1 LVALKAAAGGALAE
15 PLGDG
20 RWRLTPAARR
30 RIAAASA
37 TATDHAPRTGAE
49 SGPPSSPGNPA
60 DRRGR
65 SADVVDPAGP
75 EGIRGVVRPLSVL
88 VVEDYPDGAESLA
101 ALLGAVGHSVATARD
116 GPAALAAVGVS
127 RPDAVLI
134 DVGLP
139 GEDGFAVARRVCAAL
154 PDRPLLVAMTG
165 FQGLEARSKA
175 EGFDLHFLKPADPA
189 ALLSALAA
197 HAAKPAGSGR

>member
-1 LVALKAAAGGALAE
+1 
-15 PLGDG
+15 
-20 RWRLTPAARR
+20 
-30 RIAAASA
+30 
-37 TATDHAPRTGAE
+37 
-49 SGPPSSPGNPA
+49 
-60 DRRGR
+60 
-65 SADVVDPAGP
+65 
-75 EGIRGVVRPLSVL
+75 
-88 VVEDYPDGAESLA
+88 
-101 ALLGAVGHSVATARD
+101 
-116 GPAALAAVGVS
+116 VS